1 MTNFSSINKKSKIVT
16 PENSVL
22 FIPIFIGLLI
32 LVSLLSL
39 VFRPLLN
46 KLEIEESQI
55 ELLEEKISYIP
66 KYKKLVNDI
75 SLYSGRAKKQ
85 QLRLLEIISDKN
97 ELETILSELNKI
109 SLNNNL
115 EIVTIVPQ
123 PIVSFGKSNINDN
136 EKTLS
141 SKSDDPFLISSVEKH
156 SFELTLR
163 GTYNSL
169 IDFLKELE
177 LLQTIAI
184 IDEINI
190 EKENNAQSTEIVN
203 LEMSF
208 KLATYANLV
217 NKKMD
222 SKSNNMK

>member
-16 PENSVL
+16 PENSVI

-55 ELLEEKISYIP
+55 ELLEEKISHIP
-66 KYKKLVNDI
+66 NYKKLVNDI

-115 EIVTIVPQ
+115 EIVTILPQ
-123 PIVSFGKSNINDN
+123 PIVSFSKSNIKNN
-136 EKTLS
+136 SNK
-141 SKSDDPFLISSVEKH
+141 KSAKVRTIGVVENQAPTKLLIS
-156 SFELTLR
+156 ELKGVLSNIPRIDVTLD
-163 GTYNSL
+163 TSQEDKSL
-169 IDFLKELE
+169 LKLSA
-177 LLQTIAI
+177 L
-184 IDEINI
+184 
-190 EKENNAQSTEIVN
+190 
-203 LEMSF
+203 
-208 KLATYANLV
+208 
-217 NKKMD
+217 
-222 SKSNNMK
+222 